1 MPSLE
6 LLGWEKGRASE
17 WTCGL
22 CWPTRYCHREGI
34 RALQHRALRHP
45 ELPQP
50 GLRRRRLCCP
60 PAPRAGVE
68 AVLPPRHSYFG
79 PSLNTDG
86 WPGPG
91 KPNILGHQLASR
103 HHPTAKGGVM
113 AHTPVANWT
122 AADLERLSA
131 QGWRVELW
139 EGQLVRMSP
148 TGDLHG
154 RVTRRLDRALD
165 RYITPRGLGEL
176 WPAEAGFDLTRP
188 GEERQT
194 VLAADIAFVRA
205 ARVPPPTEGYVPVVP
220 DLVVETASPTQSRT
234 DMGGKARQW
243 LERGVPLVWVVWPA
257 RRRVDEW
264 RPGLTTARTMD
275 PDDTL
280 DGQEILPG
288 FHLPVAELFELDRS
302 S

>member
-1 MPSLE
+1 
-6 LLGWEKGRASE
+6 
-17 WTCGL
+17 
-22 CWPTRYCHREGI
+22 
-34 RALQHRALRHP
+34 
-45 ELPQP
+45 
-50 GLRRRRLCCP
+50 
-60 PAPRAGVE
+60 
-68 AVLPPRHSYFG
+68 
-79 PSLNTDG
+79 
-86 WPGPG
+86 
-91 KPNILGHQLASR
+91 
-103 HHPTAKGGVM
+103 M

-165 RYITPRGLGEL
+165 RYLTPRGLGEL
-176 WPAEAGFDLTRP
+176 WPTEAGFDLTRP

-205 ARVPPPTEGYVPVVP
+205 ERVPPPTEGYVPVVP
-220 DLVVETASPTQSRT
+220 DLVVETASPSQSRMEM
-234 DMGGKARQW
+234 DDKARQW

-257 RRRVDEW
+257 RRRIDEW
-264 RPGLTTARTMD
+264 RRGATAPRAMGPGE
-275 PDDTL
+275 TL

-288 FHLPVAELFELDRS
+288 FHLPVADLFQLG
-302 S
+302 